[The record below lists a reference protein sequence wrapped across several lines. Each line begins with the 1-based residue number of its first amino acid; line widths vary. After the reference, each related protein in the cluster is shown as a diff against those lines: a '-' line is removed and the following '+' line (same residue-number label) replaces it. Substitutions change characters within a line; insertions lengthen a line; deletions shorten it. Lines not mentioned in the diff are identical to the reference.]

1 MFGLED
7 LMKKVDLGDILEK
20 VGLSDDQKKEVTNQA
35 ADAVNYRVKKE
46 SGRGNV
52 ETIKNLFSQNDNNED
67 ANRVASKLE
76 GDLAYNLKNK
86 SGLSDTIIDTIKSA
100 VMAKFMG
107 DTSKSLAENGDKD
120 GGGILDMFGGSDMLN
135 NLTDKLGDS
144 DMLDGL
150 KGKIGGFFK

>member
-7 LMKKVDLGDILEK
+7 LMKNVDLGDILEK

-46 SGRGNV
+46 NSRGNMD
-52 ETIKNLFSQNDNNED
+52 TIKNLFSQNDNNED

-86 SGLSDTIIDTIKSA
+86 AGLSDTIIDTIKSA
-100 VMAKFMG
+100 VMSKFLG
-107 DTSKSLAENGDKD
+107 GATKSLADKGDTD
-120 GGGILDMFGGSDMLN
+120 GGGIMDMLS
-135 NLTDKLGDS
+135 GFAGG
-144 DMLDGL
+144 DMLDNL